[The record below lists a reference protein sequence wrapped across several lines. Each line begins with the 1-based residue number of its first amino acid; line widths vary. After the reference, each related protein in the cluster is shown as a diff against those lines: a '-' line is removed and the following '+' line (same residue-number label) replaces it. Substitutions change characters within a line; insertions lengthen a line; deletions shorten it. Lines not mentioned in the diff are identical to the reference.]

1 MKKNKIL
8 LAALA
13 SAAIVG
19 CTDDSLVEVQNN
31 AIDGLHGK
39 QVEAGLLA
47 GVRGGDE
54 SATRAYTAHGRFV
67 WMPTEVTA
75 TGALTANRL
84 NQKVGFCWTGKN
96 NADNSYSA
104 VQGAIGS
111 KVYTNYE
118 YEHVGWLDKNAKSP
132 SGEECYEND
141 LRNGAYIVDEGTPA
155 ADFGGAGASQ
165 AFYNGY
171 YHNGWNAGG
180 AINKNPEGKYT
191 PTTHSESSGVLNLGS
206 GIFRTNN
213 ASVFEG
219 EYLVYYP
226 YTDAFTKGE
235 IVAHMPVEFD
245 VKVEAG
251 TPNDGKYIQNP
262 YAASSENAFAI
273 GYINH
278 YKGGNAASSFNAKT
292 LNSFVGVRLGSWKTS
307 SLGANVNIKTVM
319 LYSETQGIMYTQKLD
334 AAACVTA
341 LKADNLGDGTGLF
354 CGEPTKKNVVYANL
368 TDGTNPYATVEGTVG
383 APAEY
388 LTVVMPVFPQTISD
402 LQIILVNENDQT
414 LTINVSDANK
424 KLERNEANIETINL
438 DGAEWKNEY
447 MVVDEASLWSAWDK
461 VHTAGTADLTKTN
474 VIKMLND
481 IRLEKVGSTNVTGS
495 GALSGYGPYHT
506 FFFKKNVLLTSP
518 ETVKATLTLA
528 SEQKMSIKGNRP
540 AADAGEATLTIDV
553 PVIVEGAGCCENE
566 VAALVVGNANNSD
579 GKVVFTKDVT
589 NHGTLVLNNNVTNAQ
604 SIEIKGTLT
613 NAYDQWAVAKNKK
626 AGAADLYMLG
636 TVDANLSI
644 ATLNNLNGKAIVA
657 ATAIKAVQD
666 DAEHLFHADFAYPV
680 KLHDEVCTDREV
692 DVKIGSLTNDVLFE
706 IHKKTMV
713 SVSTSFK
720 NTKDAV
726 LLTQGEAKS
735 DTDGRIDI
743 AAATSENAGV
753 IDNQGVSNFT
763 TVSLTNTGL
772 FIDRQSGQVGGKMIF
787 NGTSEAGA
795 TKTYGSMTYKTD
807 IKNAGIYVAQ
817 VETTNRLK
825 KILGDQVI
833 EPSTNIVEI
842 LGCDAYFFNMYEYA
856 DKMEDKDMIINA
868 GGQIVFKSYDAADAA
883 KAAQLRRLA
892 HCVTVLDGN
901 TLKVMDGRLVVVK
914 DVMVEAN
921 GAVIAAA
928 KNQSD
933 KSNLVVQGS
942 VVNAGTF
949 TNNANYFEVGKD
961 FTNTIAA
968 SVFASTEA
976 FKVKG
981 NVTNNGKF
989 TSQAKFEVGV
999 NVTNAGTFTSE
1010 GDENIVGG
1018 NFTQTA
1024 GASTFAPKTTTTI
1037 EGAFSCTGGSFE
1049 RLTVGGDEHRATVNV
1064 DELGSLAGGTTSTA
1078 WPTEF

>member
-67 WMPTEVTA
+67 WMPTEVTK

-141 LRNGAYIVDEGTPA
+141 LRNGAYIVDEGTPT
-155 ADFGGAGASQ
+155 ADFSGAGASQ

-414 LTINVSDANK
+414 LTIDVSDANK
-424 KLERNEANIETINL
+424 KLKKNEANIETINL
-438 DGAEWKNEY
+438 DGAQWKNEY
-447 MVVDEASLWSAWDK
+447 MVVDEASLWSAWEKIDA
-461 VHTAGTADLTKTN
+461 TGTSTDVN
-474 VIKMLND
+474 YIKMLND
-481 IRLEKVGSTNVTGS
+481 IRLEGLGSVS
-495 GALSGYGPYHT
+495 GKGNYNSW
-506 FFFKKNVLLTSP
+506 FFTKDITIYSKTDPVS
-518 ETVKATLTLA
+518 TLTLA
-528 SEQKMSIKGNRP
+528 SENKMSIKGWNGTV
-540 AADAGEATLTIDV
+540 AKTLTIDA
-553 PVIVEGAGCCENE
+553 PVVIEGAGCCED
-566 VAALVVGNANNSD
+566 VPAVLVVGNGNNKL
-579 GKVVFTKDVT
+579 GTVIFNRDVT
-589 NHGTLVLNNNVTNAQ
+589 NYGTLALNNNLLGAQVTKIN
-604 SIEIKGTLT
+604 GTLT
-613 NAYDQWAVAKNKK
+613 NAYDKWAVAKSKTTGAAEVYMMGGTDSELTIGKFLNK
-626 AGAADLYMLG
+626 AG
-636 TVDANLSI
+636 
-644 ATLNNLNGKAIVA
+644 KAVVA
-657 ATAIKAVQD
+657 ATSVNLENIFTDNILPAVL
-666 DAEHLFHADFAYPV
+666 DAETASA
-680 KLHDEVCTDREV
+680 RESFV
-692 DVKIGSLTNDVLFE
+692 TIGTLENDVLFD
-706 IHKKTMV
+706 IHKMTMV
-713 SVSTSFK
+713 TVNTSFK

-726 LLTQGEAKS
+726 LLTQGEAQS
-735 DTDGRIDI
+735 ATDGRIDI
-743 AAATSENAGV
+743 AAATSENVGV
-753 IDNQGVSNFT
+753 IDNQGVANFT

-787 NGTSEAGA
+787 NGTSETGA
-795 TKTYGSMTYKTD
+795 TKTYGTMTYTTD

-868 GGQIVFKSYDAADAA
+868 GGTVVFKSYDAADAA

-901 TLKVMDGRLVVVK
+901 TLKVMDGRLIVAK
-914 DVMVEAN
+914 DVMVEAD

-942 VVNAGTF
+942 VVNAGIF

-1024 GASTFAPKTTTTI
+1024 GASTFAPKTTTTV

-1049 RLTVGGDEHRATVNV
+1049 RLTVGSDEHRATVNV
-1064 DELGSLAGGTTSTA
+1064 NELGELTGTTSTA